1 VIISTGR
8 VGGEL
13 SHHYGKSGL
22 VQVGFGVDSAPQEL
36 LLWYAAVLGDES
48 KLEPE
53 LSDSGPP
60 PPRPLPPRA
69 GVIFLISISS
79 LSLEGRG

>member
-1 VIISTGR
+1 MQYYNGA
-8 VGGEL
+8 
-13 SHHYGKSGL
+13 GKQGD
-22 VQVGFGVDSAPQEL
+22 FL
-36 LLWYAAVLGDES
+36 LI
-48 KLEPE
+48 PE

-79 LSLEGRG
+79 LSLEGRGLARLRRVKVRVIDLLGFANAPRKAVSVCALE